1 MNEKWP
7 ILYNSAINDTKVI
20 KENKN
25 AFNYSF
31 LRLKSL
37 KITQQKQ
44 GFLRIL
50 NYVLSKYDICDIRNA
65 YIVLGHCWQYQ
76 LYNIT

>member
-1 MNEKWP
+1 MKEK
-7 ILYNSAINDTKVI
+7 ILILHNIAINNTEVI

-50 NYVLSKYDICDIRNA
+50 NYVFCKYNKCDIRNA
-65 YIVLGHCWQYQ
+65 YIVSGHC
-76 LYNIT
+76 